1 MDYANGKIYKIVC
14 NITGEVYIGSS
25 TTTLAKR
32 LYHHTKKTNE
42 CSSKQI
48 IDRGD
53 YVIVLIEAF
62 PCANRSELFQRERYH
77 FDLIPNINKQR
88 PFTTHEERIEESLTF
103 AKAYREAN
111 KEATRQ
117 YKLDNKEKI
126 AECNKQYKLDNKEKL
141 KQYALDNKE
150 KISERKKQY
159 ALDNKEKLSERH
171 KQYYL
176 DNKEEKKQY
185 ALDNKEKIA
194 ERKKQYYL
202 DNKEKMLER
211 KKSML

>member
-14 NITGEVYIGSS
+14 NITGEVYVGSS

-32 LYHHTKKTNE
+32 LYLHTKKKNT

-62 PCANRSELFQRERYH
+62 PCANKSELFQRERYH
-77 FDLIPNINKQR
+77 YDLIPNINKQR
-88 PFTTHEERIEESLTF
+88 PFTTEEERIEENSTRC
-103 AKAYREAN
+103 KAYREAN

-126 AECNKQYKLDNKEKL
+126 AEWNKQYDLDNKEKK
-141 KQYALDNKE
+141 KQYELDNKE

-159 ALDNKEKLSERH
+159 
-171 KQYYL
+171 Y
-176 DNKEEKKQY
+176 
-185 ALDNKEKIA
+185 LDNKEKISEQHKQNYLDSR
-194 ERKKQYYL
+194 ERILEKQKQYDL
-202 DNKEKMLER
+202 DNKEKKKQYRKQYYLE
-211 KKSML
+211 KKKMK

>member
-25 TTTLAKR
+25 TQPLAKR
-32 LYHHTKKTNE
+32 LYHHKKKTNE

-62 PCANRSELFQRERYH
+62 PCANRNELFQRERYH

-88 PFTTHEERIEESLTF
+88 PFTTEQERIEENSSQCKAYREANNEAILTK

-111 KEATRQ
+111 KE
-117 YKLDNKEKI
+117 KKEKK
-126 AECNKQYKLDNKEKL
+126 N
-141 KQYALDNKE
+141 
-150 KISERKKQY
+150 
-159 ALDNKEKLSERH
+159 
-171 KQYYL
+171 
-176 DNKEEKKQY
+176 
-185 ALDNKEKIA
+185 
-194 ERKKQYYL
+194 
-202 DNKEKMLER
+202 
-211 KKSML
+211 